1 MKHFTQSYNY
11 HIAFCFKLHEPYH
24 HVTCDLVSINQHS
37 HLSAFPLGFLKFH
50 IFCTYNGMLVP
61 VQELVLICISV
72 TSKTMNCINWK
83 LMWVCWTPW
92 RFIELT
98 FRVLTLLL
106 FTVFDIP
113 TSTFSWYN
121 SFFYTYP
128 AWKCIP
134 GVLSV
139 DSTCSSE
146 CVQMYPHANYFAYTV
161 QCSIKKCMKFYT
173 NGTSDSCYC
182 TNASQEKG
190 ETDCRLILDAYL
202 RLALLSSR
210 YFKVRR
216 KSQNIILQ

>member
-1 MKHFTQSYNY
+1 MSYRSGVRSGGWKLAAKRSRILIRIFSDGRKHFTQRIIQLSYICY
-11 HIAFCFKLHEPYH
+11 KLLEPYH

-37 HLSAFPLGFLKFH
+37 HLSACPLGFLKFH

-61 VQELVLICISV
+61 VQELVLICVSV
-72 TSKTMNCINWK
+72 TSQTMNCINWK

-128 AWKCIP
+128 VWKCIP
-134 GVLSV
+134 GDLSV
-139 DSTCSSE
+139 DT
-146 CVQMYPHANYFAYTV
+146 TV
-161 QCSIKKCMKFYT
+161 HVALSVYCFVTLFCLFFCKCICNLY
-173 NGTSDSCYC
+173 YHPP
-182 TNASQEKG
+182 
-190 ETDCRLILDAYL
+190 
-202 RLALLSSR
+202 RLALLTAG
-210 YFKVRR
+210 
-216 KSQNIILQ
+216 